1 MNLLDALRSQ
11 RLLAIIRGTDPEA
24 AVRSA
29 LTLAEEGVSLIEVSL
44 TTADAFGVISR
55 IRAEL
60 GADAGLGAG
69 TVVTDEDASRA
80 ADAGAAFAVTPAVV
94 PGLRAAAERGLPLL
108 CGALS
113 PTEVVTAVQ
122 QGAVAVKL
130 FPASLGG
137 VRYLRAL
144 RDPFPAV
151 SFVPVG
157 GVDADAAREY
167 LAAGAIAV
175 GVGSPLLGD
184 AASGGS
190 LSDLRIRARRFLAIA
205 ADAGSPDAGA
215 AGADVPGT
223 GAPVAGAPGAGGAPG
238 SEKGR

>member
-1 MNLLDALRSQ
+1 MNLLDALRSR
-11 RLLAIIRGTDPEA
+11 RLLAIIRGTDPGA

-55 IRAEL
+55 ARAEL
-60 GADAGLGAG
+60 GADVDVGAG
-69 TVVTDEDASRA
+69 TVVTAEDASRA
-80 ADAGAAFAVTPAVV
+80 RNAGAGFVVTPAIV
-94 PGLRAAAERGLPLL
+94 PGLQAAAERGLPLL

-122 QGAVAVKL
+122 HGAVAVKL

-137 VRYLRAL
+137 ARYLRAL
-144 RDPFPAV
+144 RDPFPTV
-151 SFVPVG
+151 PFVPVG

-167 LAAGAIAV
+167 LAAGAVAV

-190 LSDLRIRARRFLAIA
+190 LSDLRVRTRRFLAIA
-205 ADAGSPDAGA
+205 AGEDDGSRPENGQ
-215 AGADVPGT
+215 
-223 GAPVAGAPGAGGAPG
+223 
-238 SEKGR
+238 